1 MQNGHLGSLD
11 RDSVEGDRKRAL
23 QFTME
28 VGGGLTTSPG
38 GAEDQVQM
46 LEAIVAGQM
55 LAQIQSGN
63 FPHRHFQLLEVWHR
77 PKSPNLKKAN
87 WIYL

>member
-1 MQNGHLGSLD
+1 MQDGHFRSLHS
-11 RDSVEGDRKRAL
+11 DSIEGDRKWTLELAV
-23 QFTME
+23 E
-28 VGGGLTTSPG
+28 VGLLAAR
-38 GAEDQVQM
+38 GAEHQVQVVQPG
-46 LEAIVAGQM
+46 VAAQM
-55 LAQIQSGN
+55 RAKIQSGY

>member
-1 MQNGHLGSLD
+1 
-11 RDSVEGDRKRAL
+11 
-23 QFTME
+23 ME
-28 VGGGLTTSPG
+28 VGHGVTTGPLG

-46 LEAIVAGQM
+46 LEAIVAAQM
-55 LAQIQSGN
+55 LAKIQSGN
-63 FPHRHFQLLEVWHR
+63 FPHRDFQLLEVWHR

>member
-1 MQNGHLGSLD
+1 MQDGQFGSLNG
-11 RDSVEGDRKRAL
+11 DSVEGDRKRTL
-23 QFTME
+23 E
-28 VGGGLTTSPG
+28 LPVKVSGGLTTAPG
-38 GAEDQVQM
+38 GADDQVQVMQASVAAKM
-46 LEAIVAGQM
+46 LT
-55 LAQIQSGN
+55 QIQSGN